1 MESRT
6 QILGHPVHQ
15 IAVMFPI
22 GALGLAVAS
31 DALHS
36 ITRDSEFT
44 GVARQALNFGLLTA
58 LFAAPFGLRDWLA
71 IPSGTRAK
79 GVGAWHAVGNLGVLG
94 LFMTAR
100 LLRHGSRAPAP
111 RSAKWFSAAG
121 LALTS
126 ATAWAGT
133 ELINRHRVGVH
144 DLLGE
149 NAPSSLTGA
158 P

>member
-31 DALHS
+31 DGLHALS
-36 ITRDSEFT
+36 KQRELQA
-44 GVARQALNFGLLTA
+44 VARHALNFGLVTA
-58 LFAAPFGLRDWLA
+58 LLTAPFGLRDWLA
-71 IPSGTRAK
+71 IPAGTRAK
-79 GVGAWHAVGNLGVLG
+79 RVGAWHAVGNVAVLG
-94 LFMTAR
+94 LFTAAR
-100 LLRHGSRAPAP
+100 LLRSRRRVPT
-111 RSAKWFSAAG
+111 SAKLLSAAG

-133 ELINRHRVGVH
+133 ELINRHRIGVH
-144 DLLGE
+144 ELLGVD
-149 NAPSSLTGA
+149 APSSLTGA